1 MNSSVDKTNYN
12 PEWIISCI
20 FLVFFLVCIVIIVI
34 GSYFVV
40 YLKKNE
46 IKDCKAQ
53 LKKMGNKNQ
62 LLKFNLYKIA
72 SDLMMS
78 VNKKGENF
86 EKIKFSDKST

>member
-12 PEWIISCI
+12 PEWIISSI
-20 FLVFFLVCIVIIVI
+20 FLVFFLVSIVIIVI
-34 GSYFVV
+34 GSYVVV

-53 LKKMGNKNQ
+53 LKNNGNKNQ

>member
-12 PEWIISCI
+12 PEWIISSI
-20 FLVFFLVCIVIIVI
+20 FLVFFLVSIVIIVM
-34 GSYFVV
+34 GSYVVV

>member
-12 PEWIISCI
+12 PEWIISSI
-20 FLVFFLVCIVIIVI
+20 FLVFFLVSIVIIVI
-34 GSYFVV
+34 GSYVVV

-86 EKIKFSDKST
+86 EKTKFSDKST